1 MYAGLACLLMASTAW
16 ADDAVEAPTE
26 ESVGDAPAG
35 EAPAGEALTS
45 EVPMTARPV
54 VGVEVEGNK
63 RTASDVVVSLAAV
76 DRTQS
81 LDELALAE
89 IRQRVMNSKLF
100 ERVEL
105 TVRDSD
111 RGRVLVVRV
120 VERWTLFPIPFVSSS
135 SRGTQGGVYLLDTN
149 LFGRNKLIVAGGS
162 YASWGGAGFAMYQ
175 DPSVAGTRATL
186 RASLSYAQ
194 TTRERRLH
202 DEVVQTT
209 DDTRGEVTLFAGYRV
224 ARTLWLS
231 AGWFAAHTRDE
242 PGGDAPVMTT
252 TSGYLSGPTA
262 MIEYRDTNFKMYY
275 DEGLSGVVQ
284 YRQARKALGADRDV
298 FDIWGRA
305 QYTRA
310 LLPGQSTTV
319 MVQGF
324 AVQGDRLADVRLLG
338 GATGTRGFELQSLWV
353 DRAATAT
360 LEHQIPVLVRGWG
373 IWTANGFVDVGRV
386 SLGGTHQS
394 YATPGAGV
402 RLYLPRMNFPAV
414 GFDLAYSLDVEKVFA
429 SVSVGMSM

>member
-1 MYAGLACLLMASTAW
+1 MLMGTTAW
-16 ADDAVEAPTE
+16 A
-26 ESVGDAPAG
+26 AG
-35 EAPAGEALTS
+35 EATPAEATPA
-45 EVPMTARPV
+45 EAAPVEAITAAPAAAAPARPV
-54 VGVEVEGNK
+54 VGVDVEGNK
-63 RTASDVVVSLAAV
+63 RTAHDVIVALAAV
-76 DRTQS
+76 DRAQP
-81 LDELALAE
+81 LDDVALAE

-105 TVRDSD
+105 IVRESE
-111 RGRVLVVRV
+111 RGPVLVVRV

-162 YASWGGAGFAMYQ
+162 YASWGGAGFALYQ

-194 TTRERRLH
+194 TTRERRRH

-209 DDTRGEVTLFAGYRV
+209 DDTRGEVTLLAGYRV

-262 MIEYRDTNFKMYY
+262 MIEYRNTNFKMYY

-284 YRQARKALGADRDV
+284 YKQARKALGADRDV
-298 FDIWGRA
+298 LDIWGRA

-310 LLPGQSTTV
+310 LLPGQSTTA
-319 MVQGF
+319 MVQGY
-324 AVQGDRLADVRLLG
+324 AVHGGDRLADVRLLG

-360 LEHQIPVLVRGWG
+360 LEHQIPVVVRGWG

-394 YATPGAGV
+394 FATPGAGV